1 MSATPHPVPSGYEY
15 VRRLGA
21 GGFGEVFLARQVAV
35 GRLVAI
41 KRILPHALS
50 DADNVERFRREARV
64 LAATDSPAVVR
75 VFDLS
80 TQDGNLYLV
89 MEYVPGRTLTDLI
102 AGGPL
107 PAADGLRILADVAE
121 ALREMASHGLVH
133 RDVKPGNVLVLPDGH
148 AKLADFGLARAVADT
163 SAFRTSGGTP
173 SGTPAY
179 FAPEISLGTHEPD
192 ARSDGYSFAVMTYEV
207 LTGRRP
213 FEAPD
218 ALSML
223 MAHWEREP
231 IPPQE
236 ALPGLPAESCAA
248 LLAGLAK
255 APEMRPLPHE
265 LVARLA
271 KIAAERWPAVA
282 RSPDPSP
289 NATRHDPTIVSP
301 GFVPPSL
308 PSGSAAAVPPLR
320 RSRSRRTAARA
331 ALSMTAVVAI
341 AIAGLS
347 WWRPWASTEDL
358 VVDSVGV
365 TVTPDSGRC
374 PEAEFTFT
382 GTISTNGAAGTLAV
396 AWERPDGVMTPVRQV
411 SVSSGEDEVSTR
423 LRFRYRGR
431 QPASATAI
439 LHVGGDDEG
448 TASPTVRYVC
458 R

>member
-1 MSATPHPVPSGYEY
+1 MSAGPHPVPRGYEY
-15 VRRLGA
+15 IRRLGA
-21 GGFGEVFLARQVAV
+21 GGFGEVFLARHVAV

-50 DADNVERFRREARV
+50 DDDNVARFRREARV
-64 LAATDSPAVVR
+64 LAATDSPCVVR

-80 TQDGNLYLV
+80 TEEGNLYLV
-89 MEYVPGRTLTDLI
+89 MEYVPGTTLTALN

-133 RDVKPGNVLVLPDGH
+133 RDVKPGNVLVRPDGH

-163 SAFRTSGGTP
+163 SAFRTAGGTP

-179 FAPEISLGTHEPD
+179 FPPEISRGTHEPD
-192 ARSDGYSFAVMTYEV
+192 ARSDAYSFAVMTYET

-236 ALPGLPAESCAA
+236 ALPGLPDEASAA
-248 LLAGLAK
+248 LLAGLNK
-255 APEMRPLPHE
+255 EPGLRPLPHE
-265 LVARLA
+265 LVGRLA
-271 KIAAERWPAVA
+271 KVAPQRWPAVERPVTPA
-282 RSPDPSP
+282 AGAS
-289 NATRHDPTIVSP
+289 RHDPTIVSP
-301 GFVPPSL
+301 GFAP
-308 PSGSAAAVPPLR
+308 PPLSAGPAATTR
-320 RSRSRRTAARA
+320 RPRRPGTRRTAVRVG
-331 ALSMTAVVAI
+331 LPLLTVLMVTL
-341 AIAGLS
+341 AGLL
-347 WWRPWASTEDL
+347 WWRPWGTTEGL
-358 VVDSVGV
+358 VVESVGV
-365 TVTPDSGRC
+365 VVSPASGSC

-382 GTISTNGAAGTLAV
+382 GTIITNGAAGTLAV
-396 AWERPDGVMTPVRQV
+396 AWERPDGVMTPAREV
-411 SVSSGEDEVSTR
+411 SASAGQDEVSTR
-423 LRFRYRGR
+423 LRFRYRGSR
-431 QPASATAI
+431 PASGTAV
-439 LHVGGDDEG
+439 LHVGEGDDG
-448 TASPTVRYVC
+448 TASSTVNYVC

>member
-1 MSATPHPVPSGYEY
+1 MSASPHPVPSGYEY

-41 KRILPHALS
+41 KRILPRALS
-50 DADNVERFRREARV
+50 DSDNVERFRREARV

-107 PAADGLRILADVAE
+107 PAAEGLRILADVAE

-163 SAFRTSGGTP
+163 SAFRTAGGTP

-213 FEAPD
+213 FDAPD

-231 IPPQE
+231 VPPQE
-236 ALPGLPAESCAA
+236 ALPGLPAEVCAA
-248 LLAGLAK
+248 LLAGLTK
-255 APEMRPLPHE
+255 SPETRPLPHE
-265 LVARLA
+265 LVGRLA
-271 KIAAERWPAVA
+271 KIAPERWPAVA
-282 RSPDPSP
+282 RSPDPP
-289 NATRHDPTIVSP
+289 PAATRHDPTIVSP

-308 PSGSAAAVPPLR
+308 PSGSAAAAPRLR
-320 RSRSRRTAARA
+320 RSSLTTDGGPRRPLHDGGRRDRDRRTV
-331 ALSMTAVVAI
+331 VVA
-341 AIAGLS
+341 
-347 WWRPWASTEDL
+347 P
-358 VVDSVGV
+358 VGV
-365 TVTPDSGRC
+365 DGGPGR
-374 PEAEFTFT
+374 
-382 GTISTNGAAGTLAV
+382 
-396 AWERPDGVMTPVRQV
+396 
-411 SVSSGEDEVSTR
+411 R
-423 LRFRYRGR
+423 LRRGDGHAR
-431 QPASATAI
+431 TRPLPRGGVHLHRDHQHERSGGNPRRRLGATRRRDDPGPPGQRVERGGRGQHPAAVPLPGAP
-439 LHVGGDDEG
+439 
-448 TASPTVRYVC
+448 ACVRDRDPAC
-458 R
+458 RWG